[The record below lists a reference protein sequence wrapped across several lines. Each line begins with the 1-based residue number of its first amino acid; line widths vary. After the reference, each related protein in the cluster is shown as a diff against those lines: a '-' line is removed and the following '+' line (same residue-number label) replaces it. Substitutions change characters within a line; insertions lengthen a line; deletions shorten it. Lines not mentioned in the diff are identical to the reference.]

1 MKTIITIGRQF
12 GSGGKEIG
20 IRVAKELGIPFYDKE
35 ILQETAKK
43 SGISYPHYN
52 FIENGKRR
60 PSVEVAKRIAG
71 VLGFEWTRF
80 FEDAKGESA

>member
-1 MKTIITIGRQF
+1 MLDL
-12 GSGGKEIG
+12 
-20 IRVAKELGIPFYDKE
+20 KELRKKAGLSSK
-35 ILQETAKK
+35 ETARK

-60 PSVEVAKRIAG
+60 PSVEVAKRIAA

-80 FEDAKGESA
+80 FEDEQESA